1 MDEQTILSK
10 LKEILKTALPNFD
23 NVDNITPNSRLIEDL
38 GLTSIAFV
46 YMAFAIEKEFNIS
59 MEGISFKS
67 FITVS
72 DVIKYIL
79 NK

>member
-1 MDEQTILSK
+1 MDEQTILNK
-10 LKEILKTALPNFD
+10 LKEILNTALPNFG
-23 NVDNITPNSRLIEDL
+23 NVENIIPSSRLVEDL

-46 YMAFAIEKEFNIS
+46 YMAFAIEKEFNIV
-59 MEGISFKS
+59 MEGVSFKS
-67 FITVS
+67 FVTVS